1 MEYDLPPGQAV
12 DRKRIT
18 VKFQAHAGQ
27 ITGGIFDM
35 HVVMNAEAER
45 DL

>member
-27 ITGGIFDM
+27 IAGGIFDVR
-35 HVVMNAEAER
+35 VVMNAEAKR